1 MMWARRALALLLVA
15 ATPFV
20 ALPAQTQVVIVSGLG
35 GEAVYSTRFA
45 ALSARLSAA
54 MHERFG
60 IPDADISWYGEDST
74 NVSPR
79 FRGRST
85 KVNVERALRA
95 AAGRA
100 APGSQLVVILIG
112 HGAGEGPDTRISI
125 PGPDLSAADL
135 AKDLAAFDTQRIAV
149 LDLTSASGDAIAA
162 LSAPNRV
169 VITATKSAFER
180 NESRFAEFFTD
191 ALANDGAD
199 TDKDGR
205 ISLLEAFRYA
215 AAETKRLYESEGK
228 LLTEHAQLD
237 DDGDKQGTGEPT
249 GRSGDGM
256 LARRFFLDAGVIAA
270 RAASDP
276 RLTAFYTERFR
287 LEEQVDALKRLKPTM
302 DTSAYAVEIERALI
316 ALARKSREIRVLEGK
331 P

>member
-1 MMWARRALALLLVA
+1 MMWARRVLALLLVA

-20 ALPAQTQVVIVSGLG
+20 ALPAQTQVIIVSGLG
-35 GEAVYSTRFA
+35 GEAVYSKRFA

-215 AAETKRLYESEGK
+215 AAETKRWYESEGK
-228 LLTEHAQLD
+228 LPTEHAQLD

-302 DTSAYAVEIERALI
+302 DTSAYAVELERALI